1 MVLYTIEI
9 IFALNLVLPCCSK
22 YSQVHILYLE
32 SKFSVVIC
40 EWQRA
45 LGDSTYKGG
54 LNSHLSTCL
63 ELEARGP
70 LH

>member
-1 MVLYTIEI
+1 M
-9 IFALNLVLPCCSK
+9 
-22 YSQVHILYLE
+22 VHILYLE
-32 SKFSVVIC
+32 SKFSVLIC

-54 LNSHLSTCL
+54 LNSHLLTCL